1 MEVLSLFM
9 IKLKTGEM
17 YKLNAD
23 SEVRVAVNQFRQQG
37 IRGNVY
43 QVWGHS
49 RYQLQSF

>member
-1 MEVLSLFM
+1 MFM

-23 SEVRVAVNQFRQQG
+23 SEVRAAVAQFRQQG

-43 QVWGHS
+43 QMWGHS
-49 RYQLQSF
+49 RMQIGSF